1 MVSNKEIKKFKV
13 WLSRNTT
20 LESKVINDTASR
32 LKRVSSMVNI
42 NDQMSTNKVIS
53 NFESDEQYMS
63 LSISVR
69 SQLKR
74 ALRLYREYKTFE

>member
-1 MVSNKEIKKFKV
+1 
-13 WLSRNTT
+13 
-20 LESKVINDTASR
+20 
-32 LKRVSSMVNI
+32 MVNI

>member
-32 LKRVSSMVNI
+32 LKRVSSIVNI